1 MRYSDLASMR
11 GGIRKGEAMGFWKRL
26 FALNAPA
33 TAPATTE
40 VKSLITGAPVKI
52 KNKTDAAPRKTKS
65 KSKARV

>member
-1 MRYSDLASMR
+1 
-11 GGIRKGEAMGFWKRL
+11 MGFWKRL